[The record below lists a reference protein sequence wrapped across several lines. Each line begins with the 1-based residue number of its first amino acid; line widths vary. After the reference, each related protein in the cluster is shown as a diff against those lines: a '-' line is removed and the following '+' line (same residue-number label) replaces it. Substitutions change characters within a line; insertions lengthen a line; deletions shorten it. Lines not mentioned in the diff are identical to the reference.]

1 MIAQSNSMK
10 KVFVSLVCCF
20 FVYAFC
26 CSVLVSFG
34 RINQLGSGFLVDYQD
49 IEIANQNNAFGRL
62 INLSLNKKQSEVGNP
77 DEQSAEIVFKLFGI
91 IPIKK
96 VSVEMVDDAEYYVG
110 GVPIG
115 IEIDAKGAIVV
126 GKSEGSQFNAGDIIT
141 QIDEKAITNLDD
153 LENAVQE
160 CDRDAEVKFLR
171 KNKEFKKIVKT
182 QKDEN
187 GRLKLGLWVKDDVSG
202 VGTLTYV
209 SKKDGSYGALGHA
222 IVDANGG
229 NVVPVSSGKV
239 YKCSLMGIK
248 KGQRNEPGELR
259 CAFSSQKEDKGSI
272 TNNTKFGISGVL
284 DNADDLIDQNRV
296 AKMGGRLGVK
306 MGKAVIVS
314 SVSGIREEY
323 DIEIIKANFQKSADD
338 KSIVFRVKDKRLI
351 DLTGGI
357 VQGMSGSPILQDG
370 KIVGAV
376 THVFVNDPTK
386 GYGVYV
392 DWMKR

>member
-1 MIAQSNSMK
+1 MLKTICSFIFHKLLGWKSYVNVPDFDKCIICVAPHTSNYDLFIGKLFYAAIGRKSGFVMK
-10 KVFVSLVCCF
+10 KEWFVGPL
-20 FVYAFC
+20 
-26 CSVLVSFG
+26 
-34 RINQLGSGFLVDYQD
+34 DYIFRNWMGGIPVNRGHGTALIAEL
-49 IEIANQNNAFGRL
+49 IEIANQNNTFGRL

-115 IEIDAKGAIVV
+115 IEIDTKGAIVV

-209 SKKDGSYGALGHA
+209 
-222 IVDANGG
+222 
-229 NVVPVSSGKV
+229 
-239 YKCSLMGIK
+239 
-248 KGQRNEPGELR
+248 
-259 CAFSSQKEDKGSI
+259 
-272 TNNTKFGISGVL
+272 
-284 DNADDLIDQNRV
+284 
-296 AKMGGRLGVK
+296 
-306 MGKAVIVS
+306 
-314 SVSGIREEY
+314 
-323 DIEIIKANFQKSADD
+323 
-338 KSIVFRVKDKRLI
+338 
-351 DLTGGI
+351 
-357 VQGMSGSPILQDG
+357 
-370 KIVGAV
+370 
-376 THVFVNDPTK
+376 
-386 GYGVYV
+386 
-392 DWMKR
+392 

>member
-1 MIAQSNSMK
+1 MMVAQPKLMRKLCISMI
-10 KVFVSLVCCF
+10 CCLLI
-20 FVYAFC
+20 YAFC
-26 CSVLVSFG
+26 CSVLVSVC
-34 RINQLGSGFLVDYQD
+34 RISQLDGGFLVDCQD
-49 IEIANQNNAFGRL
+49 IETANKNNTFGRL
-62 INLSLNKKQSEVGNP
+62 VNLSLSNKQSAVGSQQG
-77 DEQSAEIVFKLFGI
+77 QSAEIVFRLFGF

-96 VSVEMVDDAEYYVG
+96 VEVEMIDDAEYYVG

-115 IEIDAKGAIVV
+115 IEIDAEGAIVV
-126 GKSEGSQFNAGDIIT
+126 GCDKDSVFYEGDIIT
-141 QIDEKAITNLDD
+141 HIGDQKITSLVD
-153 LENAVQE
+153 LENAVKDE
-160 CDRDAEVKFLR
+160 NEAEVRFLR
-171 KNKEFKKIVKT
+171 KNKELKRIVKT
-182 QKDEN
+182 RKDGD
-187 GRLKLGLWVKDDVSG
+187 GRLKLGLWVKDDVAG

-209 SKKDGSYGALGHA
+209 SKQDGSYGALGHA

-229 NVVPVSSGKV
+229 NVVPVSSGRV
-239 YKCSLMGIK
+239 FKCCLMGIK
-248 KGQRNEPGELR
+248 KGQKNNPGELR
-259 CAFSSQKEDKGSI
+259 CAFSAQKEDVGTI

-284 DNADDLIDQNRV
+284 DNADDLIDKNLV

-323 DIEIIKANFQKSADD
+323 EIEIIKANFQKSADD
-338 KSIVFRVKDKRLI
+338 KSIVFRVLDKRLL

-370 KIVGAV
+370 KLIGAV

-392 DWMKR
+392 DWMKK